1 VSAIRISLAAA
12 LLISGA
18 RTLAA
23 QTVPDDPSPTLPS
36 DTLQANYAPRSRAAP
51 MPQLAPTLPSDTLQ
65 AAQPVDSFP
74 TNPPADADSASADSR
89 SGAAYHHALPMT
101 PGDSA
106 ELRELR
112 GWMQL
117 HPGLMAP
124 PPARA
129 VLTRA

>member
-1 VSAIRISLAAA
+1 MSAIRISLAAA
-12 LLISGA
+12 LLISGV

-23 QTVPDDPSPTLPS
+23 QAVPDNPSPTLPS
-36 DTLQANYAPRSRAAP
+36 DTLQANYAPRSQAAP
-51 MPQLAPTLPSDTLQ
+51 MPELAPALPSDTLQ
-65 AAQPVDSFP
+65 ATERVDSFP
-74 TNPPADADSASADSR
+74 TNPPGNADSASGSSR
-89 SGAAYHHALPMT
+89 PGAAYHDAGPGT

-112 GWMQL
+112 SWMQR

>member
-1 VSAIRISLAAA
+1 MSATIRISLAAA

-23 QTVPDDPSPTLPS
+23 QAVTVPSPTLPS
-36 DTLQANYAPRSRAAP
+36 DTLEANYAPRSLPGP
-51 MPQLAPTLPSDTLQ
+51 MPDLAPTLPSDTLQ
-65 AAQPVDSFP
+65 ATQPVDSFP
-74 TNPPADADSASADSR
+74 TDSPQDADSAGADSMR
-89 SGAAYHHALPMT
+89 GNAYDPAPPQT

-106 ELRELR
+106 ALRDIR
-112 GWMQL
+112 SWIQR

-129 VLTRA
+129 VLIRA

>member
-1 VSAIRISLAAA
+1 VSAIRISLVAA
-12 LLISGA
+12 LLLSGA

-23 QTVPDDPSPTLPS
+23 QAVTDDPSPTLPS

-51 MPQLAPTLPSDTLQ
+51 MPELAPTHPSDTLQ

-74 TNPPADADSASADSR
+74 TNPPADTDSS
-89 SGAAYHHALPMT
+89 SGGSGPRAAYRDAAPGT

-112 GWMQL
+112 GWMQR

-124 PPARA
+124 PPTRA
-129 VLTRA
+129 VLARA

>member
-23 QTVPDDPSPTLPS
+23 QTVPDVPSPTLPS

-65 AAQPVDSFP
+65 ATQPVDSFP
-74 TNPPADADSASADSR
+74 NASPGAADSASGASGP
-89 SGAAYHHALPMT
+89 GAAYHAVPGT

-112 GWMQL
+112 SWML
-117 HPGLMAP
+117 RHPGLTAP

-129 VLTRA
+129 VLTQA

>member
-23 QTVPDDPSPTLPS
+23 QTVTDNPSPTLPS

-51 MPQLAPTLPSDTLQ
+51 MPDLAPTLPSDTLQ
-65 AAQPVDSFP
+65 ATQPVDSFP
-74 TNPPADADSASADSR
+74 SAPRRPDADSASSTGGP
-89 SGAAYHHALPMT
+89 GAAYHAVPET

-112 GWMQL
+112 SWMQR

-124 PPARA
+124 PPSRA
-129 VLTRA
+129 VLTRV